1 MRGILYFDKLL
12 ILIHMYIYVLKA
24 SRINNDILA
33 NLRIPRKQRPTLS
46 EQIPVQKSRVNRQS
60 SSR

>member
-12 ILIHMYIYVLKA
+12 ILIHMYIYIYIYVLKA

-33 NLRIPRKQRPTLS
+33 NLRIPRKQRRPTLS
-46 EQIPVQKSRVNRQS
+46 EQIPV
-60 SSR
+60 